1 MDELDARLRVVR
13 GVGGG
18 TEGGMAMVANG
29 GGQQFQ
35 KVAIVGS
42 RSENQLVS

>member
-1 MDELDARLRVVR
+1 MDELDARLRVR
-13 GVGGG
+13 GTAAAGVG
-18 TEGGMAMVANG
+18 NG

>member
-1 MDELDARLRVVR
+1 MDELDARLRVR
-13 GVGGG
+13 GTAAAGVG
-18 TEGGMAMVANG
+18 NG
-29 GGQQFQ
+29 GHQMQ